1 MALATARVFNLRTF
15 QSLKIRDYRFHMLS
29 GLFHMAC
36 MNMRMV
42 VDGWFVYV
50 LTESEAL
57 LGLTLLANAIPPLVL
72 SFLGGTLADRIHRKY
87 IMVVCLTLSSLLSL
101 WIAVSTTAGIIT
113 WHYIVISSFIQGC
126 IISFM
131 MPARQSLINEIVGRE
146 HLMNAV
152 ALNGAVMNVNQ
163 ISAPAIAGFMVAA
176 SGIESVYYMMVGL
189 FLVAAALLLPMRAGN
204 NHNHNPTSSKPRRSV
219 LGDIKDGL
227 MYVRSNQ
234 TLLMILILTQITVIL
249 AMPFRLLLPVF
260 TEDIL
265 AVGPE
270 KLGILVSV
278 SGAGALV
285 SSLIVAS
292 MGNKNRGMI
301 FLHTGVLLGAS
312 IIAFSI
318 SELFWLSLLIMIAA
332 GFGQAARL
340 TLSNT
345 LLQSYTEDAYIG
357 RVMSLFMMQWGVT
370 SLGTFLVAIAAE
382 FVGVQ
387 WAVGATGVL
396 LVMVSLYCYAFVPR
410 IRSLQ

>member
-42 VDGWFVYV
+42 VDGWFVYK
-50 LTESEAL
+50 LTGSEAL

-72 SFLGGTLADRIHRKY
+72 SFLGGTLADRAHRKY
-87 IMVVCLTLSSLLSL
+87 IMIVCLILSSLLSL

-163 ISAPAIAGFMVAA
+163 IGAPAIAGFMVAA
-176 SGIESVYYMMVGL
+176 SGIESVYYLMVGL
-189 FLVAAALLLPMRAGN
+189 FLVAAVLFLPMRAGN
-204 NHNHNPTSSKPRRSV
+204 GAKRPSGQPRRSV
-219 LGDIKDGL
+219 MGDIKDGL
-227 MYVRSNQ
+227 VYVRSNQ

-265 AVGPE
+265 HVGPE

-292 MGNKNRGMI
+292 MGNKNRGII
-301 FLHTGVLLGAS
+301 FLHTGVFLGAS

-318 SELFWLSLLIMIAA
+318 SGLFWMSLLIMIAA

-370 SLGTFLVAIAAE
+370 SLGAFIVAIAAE

-387 WAVGATGVL
+387 WAVGATGVM
-396 LVMVSLYCYAFVPR
+396 LVMVSFYCYAFAPR

>member
-1 MALATARVFNLRTF
+1 MALGTARVFNLRTF

-29 GLFHMAC
+29 GLFHMAS
-36 MNMRMV
+36 MNMRML
-42 VDGWFVYV
+42 VDGWFVYT
-50 LTESEAL
+50 LTDSEAL

-87 IMVVCLTLSSLLSL
+87 ILVVCLTLSSLLSL

-113 WHYIVISSFIQGC
+113 WHYIIISSFIQGC

-146 HLMNAV
+146 HIMNAV

-163 ISAPAIAGFMVAA
+163 IGAPAIAGFMVAA

-189 FLVAAALLLPMRAGN
+189 FLVAAALLFPMRAGN
-204 NHNHNPTSSKPRRSV
+204 TRKKDVSRPKRSV

-227 MYVRSNQ
+227 VYVRSNH
-234 TLLMILILTQITVIL
+234 TLFMILILTQITVIL

-265 AVGPE
+265 QVGPE

-292 MGNKNRGMI
+292 MGNKNRGML
-301 FLHTGVLLGAS
+301 FLHTGVFLGAS
-312 IIAFSI
+312 IIAFAI
-318 SELFWLSLLIMIAA
+318 SELFWVSLLVMIVA

-370 SLGTFLVAIAAE
+370 SLGSFLVAIAAE

-387 WAVGATGVL
+387 EAVAATGAML
-396 LVMVSLYCYAFVPR
+396 IMVSLYCYAFAPR
-410 IRSLQ
+410 IRRLQ